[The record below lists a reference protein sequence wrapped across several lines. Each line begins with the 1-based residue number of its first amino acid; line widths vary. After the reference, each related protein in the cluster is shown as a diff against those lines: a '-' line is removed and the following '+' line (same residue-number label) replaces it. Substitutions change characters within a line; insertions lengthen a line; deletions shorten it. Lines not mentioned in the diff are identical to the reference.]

1 MKLFPAI
8 ALLACGLAGC
18 TSGPHAI
25 DPTVIADLDGVYGY
39 SAQSGGADAVSGRVT
54 LATHPDSSVS
64 GSWEL
69 SRVPGSDTTLL
80 VGPQVGTGTL
90 AGAVA
95 AGTVSLNLNPTWADN
110 NVFLTV
116 HASTPGELTGTWW
129 HSTIAGPVASGSVT
143 LLRLT
148 R

>member
-1 MKLFPAI
+1 MS
-8 ALLACGLAGC
+8 C
-18 TSGPHAI
+18 TARPVAI

-39 SAQSGGADAVSGRVT
+39 SARSGGADAVSGRVT
-54 LATHPDSSVS
+54 LATHADSSVS

-80 VGPQVGTGTL
+80 VGPQIGTGTL
-90 AGAVA
+90 DGAVA
-95 AGTVSLNLNPTWADN
+95 AGTVSLNLNPTWVDN

-116 HASTPGELTGTWW
+116 HSVTPGALTGTWW
-129 HSTIAGPVASGSVT
+129 HSTIVGPVASGSVT